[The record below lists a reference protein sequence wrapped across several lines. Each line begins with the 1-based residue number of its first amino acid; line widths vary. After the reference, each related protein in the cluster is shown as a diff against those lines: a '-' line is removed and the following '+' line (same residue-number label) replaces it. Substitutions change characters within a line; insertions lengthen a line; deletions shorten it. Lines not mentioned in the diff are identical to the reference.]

1 MTEPK
6 MKPISDSK
14 AHVLSTMLHFN
25 LLFKI
30 EWNYS
35 RRQFGIFPMTSD
47 NYFLARAEIFEG
59 TIGFNFKSVALRTGR
74 IDCLKP

>member
-6 MKPISDSK
+6 MKPMSNSK
-14 AHVLSTMLHFN
+14 AHVLSTMLHFS
-25 LLFKI
+25 LLSKI

-47 NYFLARAEIFEG
+47 NYFLARAVIFEG